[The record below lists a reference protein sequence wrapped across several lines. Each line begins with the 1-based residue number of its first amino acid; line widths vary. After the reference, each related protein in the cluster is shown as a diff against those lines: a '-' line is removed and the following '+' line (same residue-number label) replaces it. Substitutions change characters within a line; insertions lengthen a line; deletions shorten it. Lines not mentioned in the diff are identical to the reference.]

1 MMIHD
6 ALATA
11 HTIAERHNVPAEH
24 VLPLPEGVANHVLAL
39 GEHLV
44 LRVPR
49 GPGFEAHLRK
59 EAALVPLARQADVT
73 TPALV
78 EFTDPPGGTPY
89 MVLERVAGSDL
100 VGTEPDTA
108 LLDRLG
114 RELARIHTVPVDG
127 LVGLPRDSG
136 VTDAGPLLERLLGS
150 GHIDAEAADWLGA
163 WCEHLSALVPTG
175 ADPVLVH
182 GDIAP
187 QNLLVTPGKDLGG
200 IVDWGDAAVAD
211 PAMDFAKLPPW
222 WLPRVLNAY
231 RSESGEA
238 IGQGWEARV
247 LWHHLTWALGRL
259 EDPAPQPGQRHWTA
273 PPASRLLGLLRLFAS
288 NPPGPWAALA
298 PKGPAGGAAG
308 RG

>member
-1 MMIHD
+1 MIHD
-6 ALATA
+6 VLATA

-49 GPGFEAHLRK
+49 TPGFEADLRK
-59 EAALVPLARQADVT
+59 EAALVPLARKAGVT

-78 EFTDPPGGTPY
+78 EFADPPGGTPY
-89 MVLERVAGSDL
+89 MVLERVAGGDL
-100 VGTEPDTA
+100 VGTEPATA

-127 LVGLPRDSG
+127 LPGLPRDSG

-150 GHIDAEAADWLGA
+150 GHIDAEAADWLRA
-163 WCEHLSALVPTG
+163 WCERLAALAPPG
-175 ADPVLVH
+175 GDPVLVH

-187 QNLLVTPGKDLGG
+187 QNLLVTPGRDLGG

-222 WLPRVLNAY
+222 WLPRILDAY
-231 RSESGEA
+231 QREGGQAS
-238 IGQGWEARV
+238 GQGWQARV

-259 EDPAPQPGQRHWTA
+259 EDPVPQPGQRHWTA

-288 NPPGPWAALA
+288 NPPGPWADLA
-298 PKGPAGGAAG
+298 PEGPAGGATG